1 MTRRAHCGGVTQ
13 PAPHLLFTA
22 LEPISDAVLAAAAA
36 LGVRVEVV
44 DEPAECLARWPDAAA
59 VLVGEDQAAALAS
72 TGPRERRSVYLVG
85 FGAAELGRW
94 SVPLG
99 GQVIVLPE
107 GLAAL
112 TAVLSE
118 QRGAG
123 APVIGVVGG
132 SGGVGASTLAAGLAL
147 AATRRGRTAALV
159 DLDPWGGGLDLL
171 LGAERTPGWR
181 WQDLLGARGEVTDI
195 RRFLPQVDGL
205 TLVAMGRPRA
215 GEPPAEPPS
224 PESVRAVLGSL
235 SRHHDLVMVD
245 AGRGRVGPGRAALS
259 SCRGVVVLAG
269 ATVRAVAAAASGV
282 PALEGGE
289 LRLVVRTS
297 AVSRV
302 AAETVGQALGLPVA
316 GVLPDD
322 RGLARSADEG
332 DPPGLTGRGRWAR
345 AVARLLDGLDRLE
358 GRDGRG

>member
-1 MTRRAHCGGVTQ
+1 MTGRAHCGGVTESH
-13 PAPHLLFTA
+13 APVLLTA
-22 LEPISDAVLAAAAA
+22 DEPISDAVLAAAAA
-36 LGVRVEVV
+36 LGVVVEGVAT
-44 DEPAECLARWPDAAA
+44 PAECLARWPDAAA
-59 VLVGEDQAAALAS
+59 VLVGEDQAGALAS
-72 TGPRERRSVYLVG
+72 VGPRERRSVYLVG
-85 FGAAELGRW
+85 FSPDELGRW

-118 QRGAG
+118 QRGTG

-132 SGGVGASTLAAGLAL
+132 SGGVGASTLATGLAT
-147 AATRRGRTAALV
+147 AAVRRGRTAALV

-215 GEPPAEPPS
+215 GEPPVEPPS

-235 SRHHDLVMVD
+235 ARHHDVVVLD
-245 AGRGRVGPGRAALS
+245 AGRGRVGPGRGALA
-259 SCRGVVVLAG
+259 SCGAVVLLAG
-269 ATVRAVAAAASGV
+269 TSVRAVAAAAAVV
-282 PALEGGE
+282 PGLDGGG
-289 LRLVVRTS
+289 LRLVVRASTPR
-297 AVSRV
+297 RV
-302 AAETVGQALGLPVA
+302 GADAVGQALGLPVA
-316 GVLPDD
+316 AVLPEE
-322 RGLARSADEG
+322 RALARSADEG
-332 DPPGLTGRGRWAR
+332 DPPGRSGRGRWAR
-345 AVARLLDGLDRLE
+345 AVGRLLDGLEVR
-358 GRDGRG
+358 RGG